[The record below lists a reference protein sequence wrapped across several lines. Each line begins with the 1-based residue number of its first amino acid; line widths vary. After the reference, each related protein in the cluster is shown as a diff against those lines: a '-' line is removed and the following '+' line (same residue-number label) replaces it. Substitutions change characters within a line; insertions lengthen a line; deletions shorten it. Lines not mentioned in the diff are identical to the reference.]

1 MKGKQGRWPAIFP
14 SEMEKDEKPSLTYQE
29 TYNLY
34 YPALCR
40 QLTYML
46 GSRAV
51 AEEITQEA
59 FLKLYCT
66 PPRQYQNIGGWLSR
80 VAVNLAYNYLRS
92 EKSRLRREEKI
103 ERQGFKTISSE
114 DAVLQNEET
123 NLVRSTLQTLPK
135 RDRLCLLM
143 KHSGFSYDE
152 IAEAIGVKKT
162 SVGTIIARAQAKFK
176 RVYLEQERM

>member
-1 MKGKQGRWPAIFP
+1 
-14 SEMEKDEKPSLTYQE
+14 MEKGAKSSLTYQE
-29 TYNLY
+29 TYNHY

-92 EKSRLRREEKI
+92 EKSRLRREEKT
-103 ERQGFKTISSE
+103 ERQGVKAISSE
-114 DAVLQNEET
+114 DAALQNEET
-123 NLVRSTLQTLPK
+123 NLVRITLQTLPK

-176 RVYLEQERM
+176 RVYLEQKGCDA